1 MTTSQPQRS
10 VDDLAST
17 AESADADELC
27 INTIRTFAMDAVQT
41 AGVRAPWHSNAVAFP
56 EEAEGFR
63 MAMSGELPADWEEA
77 LPRFS
82 PTDGAAP
89 TRALSGITLNR
100 LGAVRDGPVGGSP
113 DHGRRVRRGT
123 LPQLEATLGATTTQE
138 RGVPR

>member
-89 TRALSGITLNR
+89 TRVEALYDREENAWLRVTYTLDGTPPAASPASVSGR
-100 LGAVRDGPVGGSP
+100 
-113 DHGRRVRRGT
+113 
-123 LPQLEATLGATTTQE
+123 
-138 RGVPR
+138 

>member
-56 EEAEGFR
+56 EGAEGFR
-63 MAMSGELPADWEEA
+63 MAMSGELPADWDEPSPGFRPPTA
-77 LPRFS
+77 LRRPERPPAS
-82 PTDGAAP
+82 RSTGSVRSVTASWAGRPTTAAAYGAAQIG
-89 TRALSGITLNR
+89 RASL
-100 LGAVRDGPVGGSP
+100 
-113 DHGRRVRRGT
+113 
-123 LPQLEATLGATTTQE
+123 
-138 RGVPR
+138 